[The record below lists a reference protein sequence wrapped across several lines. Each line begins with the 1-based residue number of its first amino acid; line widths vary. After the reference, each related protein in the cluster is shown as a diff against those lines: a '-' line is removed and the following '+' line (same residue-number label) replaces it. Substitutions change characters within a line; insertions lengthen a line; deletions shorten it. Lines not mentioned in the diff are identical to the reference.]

1 MVHGNTSNPSIR
13 DSESVTAYICA
24 CIYIYIYIGRA
35 TSGIGS
41 TRFAPRLGT
50 VFFLFFL
57 SFFPA
62 PPSPRPTL
70 VCPIPVSLTNA
81 YREYVGNFDAPRS
94 HQVSSPR
101 CCENP
106 IEVGT
111 RHEEYFENISMARRG
126 ARKTRKTL
134 SPPPPISFVHLV
146 DTLKIRSNGGERWK
160 KRIDFEEERKDSR

>member
-1 MVHGNTSNPSIR
+1 MNDGRVRSIAVML
-13 DSESVTAYICA
+13 DSRWYMETRATRPFETANRSQRIHICA
-24 CIYIYIYIGRA
+24 CIYIYIGRA

-111 RHEEYFENISMARRG
+111 RHEEYFENISMARQG

-134 SPPPPISFVHLV
+134 SPPPQFRSFISL
-146 DTLKIRSNGGERWK
+146 IR
-160 KRIDFEEERKDSR
+160 

>member
-1 MVHGNTSNPSIR
+1 MNDGRVRSIAVML
-13 DSESVTAYICA
+13 DSRWYMETRATRPFETANRSQRIYA
-24 CIYIYIYIGRA
+24 RVYIYIYIYRSCHKWNRIDSIRA
-35 TSGIGS
+35 AFGN
-41 TRFAPRLGT
+41 R
-50 VFFLFFL
+50 FFLFFL

-134 SPPPPISFVHLV
+134 SPPPQFRSFISL
-146 DTLKIRSNGGERWK
+146 IR
-160 KRIDFEEERKDSR
+160 

>member
-1 MVHGNTSNPSIR
+1 MHAFRVRTRMLLIVEQFHSFQIKRDHYSSTLSFHVPRLWIISNSSR
-13 DSESVTAYICA
+13 LVSSRFVFHKT
-24 CIYIYIYIGRA
+24 RA
-35 TSGIGS
+35 T
-41 TRFAPRLGT
+41 
-50 VFFLFFL
+50 
-57 SFFPA
+57 FFPP
-62 PPSPRPTL
+62 PPSPRSTL

-134 SPPPPISFVHLV
+134 SPPPQFRSFISL
-146 DTLKIRSNGGERWK
+146 IR
-160 KRIDFEEERKDSR
+160 

>member
-111 RHEEYFENISMARRG
+111 KNIS
-126 ARKTRKTL
+126 
-134 SPPPPISFVHLV
+134 
-146 DTLKIRSNGGERWK
+146 KIFRW
-160 KRIDFEEERKDSR
+160 RDEEREKHEKRSPLPPNFVRSSR